1 MRFRTNSKR
10 LRGMSDK
17 LARRVQK
24 AIDYGSRW
32 TIGKHTSHNRFPST
46 HLRKLYLQSLRH
58 IHWGISR
65 DQIRILRVT
74 HPPWIRQATPLTD
87 KV

>member
-10 LRGMSDK
+10 LRGMSDE
-17 LARRVQK
+17 LARSVQK

-46 HLRKLYLQSLRH
+46 HLRKLYLQSLRR

-65 DQIRILRVT
+65 DQIRTLRVT
-74 HPPWIRQATPLTD
+74 HPPWIRQASLLTD